1 MLSWSAAVA
10 YGAVGGLVVEAVFT
24 WRRLQAWQQ
33 ARHTAMAAQGPLPAI
48 TKFIDPGADV
58 SVAFTRAVLGCLA
71 GWALHSQVTGMVAA
85 LTVGAS
91 APALLANLA
100 KVSKPSRALQGEP
113 ELNGAEPPG
122 RTLAR
127 PPDPQPEAAE

>member
-1 MLSWSAAVA
+1 MLSSSAAVA
-10 YGAVGGLVVEAVFT
+10 FGAVGGLVVEAVFT
-24 WRRLQAWQQ
+24 GRRLQAWQQ
-33 ARHTAMAAQGPLPAI
+33 ARYRAKAAESPLPAI

-71 GWALHSQVTGMVAA
+71 GFALHAQVSGMYAA
-85 LTVGAS
+85 LAVGAS

-100 KVSKPSRALQGEP
+100 KVTKPSEIQQGEP
-113 ELNGAEPPG
+113 KLNGAGPPG
-122 RTLAR
+122 QTLAR